1 MNDFNR
7 SEHWENIYTTK
18 KLEEVS
24 WYQPIPTTSL
34 EIINSFHLP
43 KTAKIIDVGG
53 GDSFLVDN
61 LLENGFTDITV
72 LDVSQN
78 ALLRAK
84 ERLGEKANAVKWILT
99 DAAAFNPPEKYDLWH
114 DRAAFH
120 FLIRKDEIASYV
132 NAAQNGV
139 AENGKMIIA
148 TFSEEGPEK
157 CSGIEIKQYGENT
170 LPQMFEAHFDN
181 LNCKTV
187 NHPTPSGKVQNFL
200 FCSFQKR

>member
-1 MNDFNR
+1 MTAFNR
-7 SEHWENIYTTK
+7 REHWENIYSTK
-18 KLEEVS
+18 KFEEVS

-43 KTAKIIDVGG
+43 KTAKIIDMGG

-78 ALLRAK
+78 AISRAK
-84 ERLGEKANAVKWILT
+84 NRLGDKATRVKWILA
-99 DAAAFNPPEKYDLWH
+99 DASDFHPTEKYDLWH
-114 DRAAFH
+114 DRAALH
-120 FLIRKDEIASYV
+120 FLTRKDEIENYV
-132 NAAQNGV
+132 RAAQNGV
-139 AENGKMIIA
+139 AKNGKMIIA

-157 CSGIEIKQYGENT
+157 CSGITITQYNKDT
-170 LPQMFEAHFDN
+170 LPQMFEAHFDK

-187 NHPTPSGKVQNFL
+187 NHPTPSGKLQNFL